1 MTSEHRHTIRDVAIV
16 AIGRNEGERLK
27 RCIRSLPAGV
37 DMVVYVDSGSNDGSV
52 QFARDNGCD
61 VVELDMSIPFTAA
74 RARNAGF
81 TRLQQQRPKI
91 QLVQFIDGDCE
102 LDENWIHASLKVLE
116 EDRRVA
122 VVCGRRREMAPRE
135 TPYNQLCDMEWNTPI
150 GETVACGGD
159 ALMRVTSVE
168 EVGGYDETLIAG
180 EEPEMCLRLRRL
192 GHRIWRTDSEMTRHD
207 AQMTKFS
214 QWWRRNVRTGY
225 AYAEGYHRYGNQPEK
240 LNRRTVISNVA
251 WGLGIPIITI
261 ALLVPTLGWS
271 VAILLLYGLLYF
283 RILSVCLAV
292 GHAWRDAGLYA
303 RFVTLGKFPQAQGF
317 LQFHIRR
324 ISKSERKIIEYK

>member
-1 MTSEHRHTIRDVAIV
+1 
-16 AIGRNEGERLK
+16 
-27 RCIRSLPAGV
+27 
-37 DMVVYVDSGSNDGSV
+37 MVVYVDSGSNDGSV

-81 TRLQQQRPKI
+81 TRLQQQRPKLH
-91 QLVQFIDGDCE
+91 LVQFIDGDCE

-135 TPYNQLCDMEWNTPI
+135 TPYNLLCDMEWNTPI

-207 AQMTKFS
+207 AQITKFS
-214 QWWRRNVRTGY
+214 QWWRRNVRAGY
-225 AYAEGYHRYGNQPEK
+225 AYAEGYHRYGKQPEK
-240 LNRRTVISNVA
+240 LNRRDVISNVA

-283 RILSVCLAV
+283 RIFSACRAA
-292 GHAWRDAGLYA
+292 GHRWRDAGLYA
-303 RFVTLGKFPQAQGF
+303 RLVTLGKFAQAQGF
-317 LQFHIRR
+317 LRFHIRR
-324 ISKSERKIIEYK
+324 AAKGERKIIEYK